1 MGIPPLGERLSITPQ
16 KPNNMNETMSI
27 KKEESSAKPSDAV
40 AVDYCDLLALGKG
53 EGLTQADQ
61 ARSLN
66 LKVGNTIMGRES
78 DDNRWHDV
86 KLRVIWMG
94 EKVVVYSRMWR
105 NNHDPDK
112 WYYEGETA
120 NFCLCGRSWYLLG

>member
-1 MGIPPLGERLSITPQ
+1 
-16 KPNNMNETMSI
+16 MNETMSI

>member
-1 MGIPPLGERLSITPQ
+1 MG
-16 KPNNMNETMSI
+16 N
-27 KKEESSAKPSDAV
+27 KEEIKTGEHAV
-40 AVDYCDLLALGKG
+40 AVDYCNLLALGKG

-105 NNHDPDK
+105 NKHDPDK